1 MISNRKGRSLSTTV
15 FLLIAA
21 YFFLVWLPLSRLHAW
36 QHKHPRPAPIQL
48 NTLVAQDTIH
58 LNSATERYPITS
70 YIPLPTSPSSIPK
83 IQHDFPPESRAE
95 RKARVKKQ
103 KVIKDAFMHSWNGYK
118 DHAWMRDEVSPQT
131 GGYQDSFS
139 GWGATLVDSL
149 DALIIM
155 GLDDELDLALDALD
169 QIDFTT
175 TRSKEVNVF
184 EIIIR
189 YMGGFLAAHD
199 LSNGKHP
206 ILLKK
211 AEELGDMIFNAFD
224 THNRMPQMRWDWSK
238 YVDVQTGSLTIIT
251 NTLFIE
257 TNQLPADL
265 PKAKK
270 SSRLPIQVWRSWV
283 L

>member
-1 MISNRKGRSLSTTV
+1 MISNRKGRSLPTIL
-15 FLLIAA
+15 FLFITA
-21 YFFLVWLPLSRLHAW
+21 YLFLVWLPLSRLHAW
-36 QHKHPRPAPIQL
+36 QHKHPRPTPIQ
-48 NTLVAQDTIH
+48 NTFISQDTIH
-58 LNSATERYPITS
+58 LNSATERYPVTS

-83 IQHDFPPESRAE
+83 IQYDFPPESRPE

-103 KVIKDAFMHSWNGYK
+103 KAVKEAFMHSWNGYK

-155 GLDDELDLALDALD
+155 GLDDELDLALEALKE
-169 QIDFTT
+169 IDFTT
-175 TRSKEVNVF
+175 TRSAEVNVF

-199 LSNGKHP
+199 LSHGKHP

-211 AEELGDMIFNAFD
+211 AEELGEMIYNAFD

-238 YVDVQTGSLTIIT
+238 YVNVRTRYPPVTHSAMHR
-251 NTLFIE
+251 N
-257 TNQLPADL
+257 
-265 PKAKK
+265 
-270 SSRLPIQVWRSWV
+270 
-283 L
+283 